1 MKIPGGAIKRR
12 ACLFVL
18 FFFLLL
24 SDWNRDMKAGTPA
37 TILGTGLKD
46 GNQALRMAEP
56 GAWRH

>member
-1 MKIPGGAIKRR
+1 MKIPGCAIKRR

-56 GAWRH
+56 GD